1 MEMLTMSK
9 SLKPGTTISDQIS
22 ILQSRGMSVDTDL
35 ATQWLTNV
43 SYYRLSAYWFPARRI
58 DSLGN
63 EYYCEHST
71 FTDAVLLYEA
81 DRKLRTLIHDGI
93 ERIEVTMRTRVGER
107 LCVSGSSP
115 TPVSYQ
121 DPTLF
126 RTDFD
131 HTHWVE
137 TAKRRVGRARL
148 HNEAIRHYYDEYNQS
163 YPFWVL
169 AEVLDFSDISHLYD
183 GMKSKDQKHIAEDL
197 GIIIDTAQLSKN
209 QIYKIKK
216 RSPLASWL
224 EQLAIIRNSCAH
236 HSRVWN
242 KSFVPVPTPPL
253 KTMPAFKDLPDGQS
267 ERIFG
272 AIVVMSFLL
281 RVTSPGTTWPDKVA
295 QLFHSEFLTN
305 PLVDP
310 RSLGIPPDWS
320 GQF

>member
-1 MEMLTMSK
+1 MSK
-9 SLKPGTTISDQIS
+9 SLKPATTIDDQIS
-22 ILQSRGMSVDTDL
+22 ILLNRGMSVDKEL

-43 SYYRLSAYWFPARRI
+43 SYYRLSAYWFPARRT
-58 DSLGN
+58 DSRGT

-71 FTDAVLLYEA
+71 FTDAVQLYEA

-93 ERIEVTMRTRVGER
+93 ERIEVTMRTRIGER
-107 LCVSGSSP
+107 LCVSGSNP

-121 DPTLF
+121 DPAHF
-126 RTDFD
+126 RTGFN
-131 HTHWVE
+131 HSQWVE
-137 TAKRRVGRARL
+137 TAKKRVDRARK
-148 HNEAIRHYYDEYNQS
+148 HNEAIRHYYDEYNQA

-169 AEVLDFSDISHLYD
+169 AEVLDFSDISRLFG
-183 GMKSKDQKHIAEDL
+183 GMKSKDQNHIAERL
-197 GIIIDTAQLSKN
+197 GIIIDKEQLSKN
-209 QIYKIKK
+209 QINKIKK

-224 EQLAIIRNSCAH
+224 EQLTIIRNSCAH

-242 KSFVPVPTPPL
+242 KSFVPVPTTPL
-253 KTMPAFKDLPDGQS
+253 KTIHAFKDLPDGQS

-305 PLVDP
+305 PLVNP
-310 RSLGIPPDWS
+310 GSLGIPANWS
-320 GQF
+320 GKF

>member
-1 MEMLTMSK
+1 MLGVGWIFLRNSTEMLTMSK

-71 FTDAVLLYEA
+71 FTDAVRLYEA

-107 LCVSGSSP
+107 LCVSGSNP

-148 HNEAIRHYYDEYNQS
+148 HNEAIRLFRVECG
-163 YPFWVL
+163 WRR
-169 AEVLDFSDISHLYD
+169 
-183 GMKSKDQKHIAEDL
+183 L
-197 GIIIDTAQLSKN
+197 G
-209 QIYKIKK
+209 
-216 RSPLASWL
+216 
-224 EQLAIIRNSCAH
+224 
-236 HSRVWN
+236 
-242 KSFVPVPTPPL
+242 
-253 KTMPAFKDLPDGQS
+253 LP
-267 ERIFG
+267 R
-272 AIVVMSFLL
+272 
-281 RVTSPGTTWPDKVA
+281 
-295 QLFHSEFLTN
+295 
-305 PLVDP
+305 
-310 RSLGIPPDWS
+310 
-320 GQF
+320 

>member
-1 MEMLTMSK
+1 MLGVGWIFMRNSTEMLIMSK

-107 LCVSGSSP
+107 LCVSGSNP

-137 TAKRRVGRARL
+137 TAV
-148 HNEAIRHYYDEYNQS
+148 S
-163 YPFWVL
+163 
-169 AEVLDFSDISHLYD
+169 
-183 GMKSKDQKHIAEDL
+183 
-197 GIIIDTAQLSKN
+197 
-209 QIYKIKK
+209 
-216 RSPLASWL
+216 
-224 EQLAIIRNSCAH
+224 
-236 HSRVWN
+236 
-242 KSFVPVPTPPL
+242 
-253 KTMPAFKDLPDGQS
+253 
-267 ERIFG
+267 
-272 AIVVMSFLL
+272 
-281 RVTSPGTTWPDKVA
+281 
-295 QLFHSEFLTN
+295 
-305 PLVDP
+305 
-310 RSLGIPPDWS
+310 
-320 GQF
+320 

>member
-1 MEMLTMSK
+1 MSK

-58 DSLGN
+58 DSLDN
-63 EYYCEHST
+63 EFYCEHST
-71 FTDAVLLYEA
+71 FTDAVRLYEA

-93 ERIEVTMRTRVGER
+93 ERIEVTMRTRLGER
-107 LCVSGSSP
+107 LCVSGSNP
-115 TPVSYQ
+115 TPVSYR
-121 DPTLF
+121 DPAHF
-126 RTDFD
+126 RTGFN
-131 HTHWVE
+131 HSQWVK
-137 TAKRRVGRARL
+137 TAKKRVGRARK
-148 HNEAIRHYYDEYNQS
+148 HNEAIQHYYDEYNQS

-169 AEVLDFSDISHLYD
+169 AEVLDFSDISHLYG
-183 GMKSKDQKHIAEDL
+183 GMKSKDQNYIAESL
-197 GIIIDTAQLSKN
+197 GIIIDKAQLGKN
-209 QIYKIKK
+209 QIKKIKK
-216 RSPLASWL
+216 RPPLACWL
-224 EQLAIIRNSCAH
+224 EQLTIIRNSCAH

-242 KSFVPVPTPPL
+242 KSFVPVPTTPL
-253 KTMPAFKDLPDGQS
+253 KTIPAFRDLPDGQS

-281 RVTSPGTTWPDKVA
+281 RRTSPGTTWPDKVA
-295 QLFHSEFLTN
+295 HLFQSDFLTN

-310 RSLGIPPDWS
+310 RSLGIPAEWS